1 MGPGGHERGCGHAA
15 GITFAVV
22 VAVIAVLGVAC
33 VAALRQLGDN
43 LSSGDACTESDHRVL
58 TAAAE
63 GDRDDVA
70 REIRDGVSPNFAEQG
85 VTPLACAARMQ
96 QVGVVTLLLDRGA
109 QPTARALREAV
120 GASGGAFGAVSTSRD
135 LPDDARREQVAAL
148 LLDHGA
154 DPDGGAEGPSPLL
167 YAAWS
172 GQATLVDLLLDHGA
186 DPDHGGRVDSVIVT
200 LAQLDPFSSTTLPP
214 DLLPDPEG
222 GEVANMPPL
231 VGAAWEGHVDIAT
244 RLLDGGADPNLV
256 SDQAYSP
263 ILAAATKGDRPMV
276 ELLLAHDANPRPQV
290 RAGVPSPAE
299 AARGTG
305 HPDLAALLE
314 PGS

>member
-1 MGPGGHERGCGHAA
+1 MGPGGHDGRGRAV
-15 GITFAVV
+15 GITLLAVFV
-22 VAVIAVLGVAC
+22 GLAVLGAAC
-33 VAALRQLGDN
+33 MAALRELGGN
-43 LSSGDACTESDHRVL
+43 LGGPADTCMESHQRVL
-58 TAAAE
+58 TAAAA
-63 GDRDDVA
+63 GDRAEVA
-70 REIRDGVSPNFAEQG
+70 DQLRKGASPNVEEAGE
-85 VTPLACAARMQ
+85 TPLTCAARMRR
-96 QVGVVTLLLDRGA
+96 VGVVGLLLDQGA
-109 QPTARALREAV
+109 KPTAKALREAV

-135 LPDDARREQVAAL
+135 LPDDAHREQVTVL

-200 LAQLDPFSSTTLPP
+200 LARLDPFSSTTLPP
-214 DLLPDPEG
+214 RLLPDPQG

-244 RLLDGGADPNLV
+244 RLLDGGADPDLL
-256 SDQAYSP
+256 SDQAFSP

-276 ELLLAHDANPRPQV
+276 ELLLAHDADPRPQV
-290 RAGVPSPAE
+290 RPGVPTPAE

-305 HPDLAALLE
+305 HPDIAALLD
-314 PGS
+314 PHP